1 MKRGACKSFV
11 EGFGSGLGAQSL
23 GEHGIQDIIHLPERA
38 GISEFLYILGGL
50 CGLLRVSKSI
60 LPG

>member
-1 MKRGACKSFV
+1 MKRGACESFV
-11 EGFGSGLGAQSL
+11 EGFRSGLGAQSL
-23 GEHGIQDIIHLPERA
+23 GERGIQDIIHLPERA
-38 GISEFLYILGGL
+38 SSSEFLYILGPL